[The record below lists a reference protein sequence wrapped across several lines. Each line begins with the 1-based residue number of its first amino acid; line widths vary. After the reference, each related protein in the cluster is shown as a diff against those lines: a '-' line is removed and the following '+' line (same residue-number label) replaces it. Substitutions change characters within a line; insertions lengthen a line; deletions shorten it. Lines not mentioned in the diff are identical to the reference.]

1 MKNRIKDIA
10 LVVVGMFLGAT
21 LFGGV
26 AYAATGVMAERS
38 SNRVFVDG
46 REVELESYLIDG
58 SNYVKLRD
66 VAQAVNFNV
75 FWDGAVQIDSAA
87 PYTGDAPI
95 PAAISEPEVVFPPS
109 AGNRDFSADANPNA
123 FSGVYT
129 REAYNAAFAVLEGL
143 RCGDESVTAPLH
155 IATQEDRWK
164 LENMLGKL
172 SNGYTLSLRG
182 ITGQE
187 MYEIY
192 VVKPDREL
200 TRQHT
205 AELIAEV
212 TTLPTERDKVIRL
225 NEYLCDRIIYDPKQS
240 QGVNDVTS
248 SEQPVYGNCITFAR
262 AMNDLCARSGIRC
275 MRVSGEHHTWN
286 LIYCD
291 GAWGYFDGSY
301 NDQTPNHMGIL
312 FSDTPTKQ
320 IEDPAG
326 VRFLQELL
334 APGSTK

>member
-1 MKNRIKDIA
+1 MKSRFKDIA

-26 AYAATGVMAERS
+26 AYAASGVMAERS
-38 SNRVFVDG
+38 TNRVFIDG
-46 REVELESYLIDG
+46 RETELEAYLIDG

-66 VAQAVNFNV
+66 VGQAVNFNV
-75 FWDGAVQIDSAA
+75 FWDGAVQIDSTA
-87 PYTGDAPI
+87 PYTGEAPTNEQ
-95 PAAISEPEVVFPPS
+95 AAEPEIASLPS
-109 AGNRDFSADANPNA
+109 AGTTDYSLAANPNA

-129 REAYNAAFAVLEGL
+129 REAYNAVFTVLEGL
-143 RCGDESVTAPLH
+143 KRGDDSVTAPLY

-164 LENMLGKL
+164 LENMLGNL
-172 SNGYTLSLRG
+172 SNDNTLSLRG
-182 ITGQE
+182 IAGQG

-200 TRQHT
+200 TRQNT

-212 TTLPTERDKVIRL
+212 SSLPSERDKVIRL
-225 NEYLCDRIIYDPKQS
+225 NEYLCDRIIYVPKQS

-262 AMNDLCARSGIRC
+262 AMNDLCARSGIHC

-291 GAWGYFDGSY
+291 GTWGYYDGSY

-312 FSDTPTKQ
+312 FSDTPSKQ

-326 VRFLQELL
+326 IRFLQELL
-334 APGSTK
+334 VPGSTK